1 MTDKRSFEERVASG
15 EGAVSWINEPLDFT
29 VDFAVEE
36 PKAET
41 ATARALRIWF
51 GHGDDLF
58 DKGKAMP

>member
-1 MTDKRSFEERVASG
+1 MPDKERRSFEDRVRSG

-29 VDFAVEE
+29 VDFAVEQ

-51 GHGDDLF
+51 KQLEGEKH
-58 DKGKAMP
+58 